1 MQVRFWGVRGSVPA
15 PLNGKQIRKKM
26 LHMLEYAADKDISSL
41 QKREEVLNSF
51 AAEEC
56 MVIGGNTSCV
66 EVKTNDAH
74 IILDM
79 GSGIR
84 ELGQE
89 IIEQYKGVN
98 PVNLHIF
105 LSHTHWDH
113 IQGFP
118 FFLPA
123 YLPNYHLSIHSPHSE
138 LQNRLDYQ
146 QDFRFFPVSMNYMA
160 SQKDFVQLER
170 DQEIRI
176 NNTVVKHVELH
187 HPGKSYAYR
196 IESEG
201 KSFIFAT
208 DGEYNNLS
216 FEKISSYIDF
226 YRDADLLAFDAQYS
240 FDEEIEKLDWGHSS
254 ALFGVDISIKAGV
267 KKLALTHHGPER
279 DDDAIRKL
287 CTNAISYKKKNY
299 NTKHELEIFLAR
311 EGLTVTL

>member
-26 LHMLEYAADKDISSL
+26 LRVLEFAAEKDISTP
-41 QKREEVLNSF
+41 QNREEVLDSLSK
-51 AAEEC
+51 EEC
-56 MVIGGNTSCV
+56 LVIGGNTTCV

-84 ELGQE
+84 ELGYE
-89 IIEQYKGVN
+89 IMSLNKNNKPMQF
-98 PVNLHIF
+98 HIF

-123 YLPNYHLSIHSPHSE
+123 YLPNYHLTIHSPHSE
-138 LQNRLDYQ
+138 LQKRLEYQ
-146 QDFRFFPVSMNYMA
+146 QDFRFFPVSTDYMLA
-160 SQKDFVQLER
+160 KKEFVQLER
-170 DQEIRI
+170 DEEIKI
-176 NNTVVKHVELH
+176 NNTVVKHIELH
-187 HPGKSYAYR
+187 HPGKSFAYR

-201 KSFIFAT
+201 KSFVFAT

-216 FEKISSYIDF
+216 FEKINTYIDF
-226 YRDADLLAFDAQYS
+226 YNQADLLAFDAQYS
-240 FDEEIEKLDWGHSS
+240 FDEEIEKIDWGHSS

-267 KKLALTHHGPER
+267 KKLAITHHGPER
-279 DDDAIRKL
+279 NDDAIRKL
-287 CTNAISYKKKNY
+287 CANAVIYKKKNY
-299 NTKHELEIFLAR
+299 KEQELEVFLAR
-311 EGLTVTL
+311 EGLTITL

>member
-26 LHMLEYAADKDISSL
+26 LRILEFAANKDISSL
-41 QKREEVLNSF
+41 QNRESVLTEFSE
-51 AAEEC
+51 EEC
-56 MVIGGNTSCV
+56 MVIGGNTTCI
-66 EVKTNDAH
+66 EVKTKDAH

-84 ELGQE
+84 ELGHE
-89 IIEQYKGVN
+89 IL
-98 PVNLHIF
+98 NLNKENAPMHFHIF

-123 YLPNYHLSIHSPHSE
+123 YLPNYHLTIYSPHSE
-138 LQNRLDYQ
+138 LQHRLDYQ
-146 QDFRFFPVSMNYMA
+146 QDFRFFPVSMDYMA
-160 SQKDFVQLER
+160 AKKEFVQMER
-170 DQEIRI
+170 DDKIKI
-176 NNTVVKHVELH
+176 NDTVITHTELH
-187 HPGKSYAYR
+187 HPGKSFAYR

-201 KSFIFAT
+201 KCFIFST

-216 FEKISSYIDF
+216 FEKISSFIDF
-226 YRDADLLAFDAQYS
+226 YKNADLLAFDAQYS

-254 ALFGVDISIKAGV
+254 ALFGVDISVKAGV

-279 DDDAIRKL
+279 DDDDIRKL
-287 CTNAISYKKKNY
+287 CASAIQYKKKNY
-299 NTKHELEIFLAR
+299 EEHDLEIFLAR